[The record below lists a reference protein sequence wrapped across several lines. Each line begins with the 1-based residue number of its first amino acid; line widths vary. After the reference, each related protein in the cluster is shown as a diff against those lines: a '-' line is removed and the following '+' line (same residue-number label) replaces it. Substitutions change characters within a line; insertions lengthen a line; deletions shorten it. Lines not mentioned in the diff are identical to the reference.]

1 MPPEFD
7 EHILSTMTD
16 EERATI
22 LEQPTPQ
29 EIAAIADIANGD
41 DDGDDDDGDDE
52 APDDSQ
58 ALAAPAV
65 PASVPVPSA
74 HAVVDESAAPAPD
87 MAPVESFQP
96 SYQAKLPDDFADQ
109 ESAIKA
115 KGDALAARF
124 QSGELDFG
132 QYRVEAEALSKSE
145 RALDEIR
152 LKATLSQEMTAQT
165 QEQQWTHT
173 VQRFMA
179 TTAKEGGIDY
189 SKDPDKQADLD
200 LFVRTMANDAK
211 NAEKSAEWFLSE
223 GHKRVN
229 ALHGIGLVAAP
240 ASADSKSARKPPLD
254 AAPKTLAQV
263 PGSDGPGDVDGN
275 EFTDVDRLTGDAQEE
290 AIRKM
295 TPAQRER
302 YMAGV

>member
-22 LEQPTPQ
+22 LEQQTPE
-29 EIAAIADIANGD
+29 EIAAIAAIANGD
-41 DDGDDDDGDDE
+41 EDGPDDDDEDEDNGDTGAAD
-52 APDDSQ
+52 P
-58 ALAAPAV
+58 AAPA
-65 PASVPVPSA
+65 AA
-74 HAVVDESAAPAPD
+74 AAAPAPAAD
-87 MAPVESFQP
+87 PAPATPSASDAFQP
-96 SYQAKLPDDFADQ
+96 SYQAKLPDDFAAQ
-109 ESAIKA
+109 ESAIKEQN
-115 KGDALAARF
+115 DALAARF
-124 QSGELDFG
+124 KSGDIDFD

-165 QEQQWTHT
+165 AEQQWNHT

-179 TTAKEGGIDY
+179 TTAKDGGIDY
-189 SKDPDKQADLD
+189 SKDPDKQSDLD
-200 LFVRTMANDAK
+200 VFVRTLANDAK
-211 NAEKSAEWFLSE
+211 NADKPAEWFLAE
-223 GHKRVN
+223 GHKRVK

-240 ASADSKSARKPPLD
+240 PVTDAKNTRKTPLD

-302 YMAGV
+302 YMSGV

>member
-22 LEQPTPQ
+22 LEQQTPE
-29 EIAAIADIANGD
+29 EIAAIAAIANGD
-41 DDGDDDDGDDE
+41 EDGPDDDDEDEDNGDTGAAD
-52 APDDSQ
+52 P
-58 ALAAPAV
+58 AAPA
-65 PASVPVPSA
+65 AA
-74 HAVVDESAAPAPD
+74 AAAPAPAAD
-87 MAPVESFQP
+87 AAPATASASDAFQP
-96 SYQAKLPDDFADQ
+96 SYQAKLPDDFAAQ
-109 ESAIKA
+109 ESAIKEQN
-115 KGDALAARF
+115 DALAARF
-124 QSGELDFG
+124 KSGDIDFD

-165 QEQQWTHT
+165 AEQQWNHT
-173 VQRFMA
+173 VQRFIA
-179 TTAKEGGIDY
+179 TTAKDGGIDY
-189 SKDPDKQADLD
+189 SKDPDKQSDLD
-200 LFVRTMANDAK
+200 VFVRTLANDAK
-211 NAEKSAEWFLSE
+211 NADKPAEWFLAE
-223 GHKRVN
+223 GHKRVK

-240 ASADSKSARKPPLD
+240 PVTDAKNTRKTPLD

-302 YMAGV
+302 YMSGV

>member
-22 LEQPTPQ
+22 LEKQTPE
-29 EIAAIADIANGD
+29 EIAAIAAIANGEE
-41 DDGDDDDGDDE
+41 DGPDDDDEDEGDDKGT
-52 APDDSQ
+52 ADP
-58 ALAAPAV
+58 AAAGATTAAPAAD
-65 PASVPVPSA
+65 PAPANPSA
-74 HAVVDESAAPAPD
+74 SDT
-87 MAPVESFQP
+87 FQP
-96 SYQAKLPDDFADQ
+96 SYQAKLPDDFAAQ
-109 ESAIKA
+109 ESAIKEQN
-115 KGDALAARF
+115 DALAARF
-124 QSGELDFG
+124 KSGDIDFD

-145 RALDEIR
+145 RALDEIH

-165 QEQQWTHT
+165 AEQQWNHT

-179 TTAKEGGIDY
+179 ATAKEGGIDY
-189 SKDPDKQADLD
+189 SKDPDKQSDLD

-211 NAEKSAEWFLSE
+211 NADKPAEWFLSE
-223 GHKRVN
+223 GHKRVK
-229 ALHGIGLVAAP
+229 ALHGIGLVTAP
-240 ASADSKSARKPPLD
+240 VVTDAKNARKTPLD

-275 EFTDVDRLTGDAQEE
+275 EFSDVDRLTGDAQEE

-295 TPAQRER
+295 TPTQRER
-302 YMAGV
+302 YMSGV

>member
-22 LEQPTPQ
+22 LEQQTPE
-29 EIAAIADIANGD
+29 EIAAIAAIANGD
-41 DDGDDDDGDDE
+41 EDGPDDDDEDEDNGDTGAAD
-52 APDDSQ
+52 P
-58 ALAAPAV
+58 AAPA
-65 PASVPVPSA
+65 AA
-74 HAVVDESAAPAPD
+74 AAAPAPAAD
-87 MAPVESFQP
+87 PAPATPSASDAFQP
-96 SYQAKLPDDFADQ
+96 SYQAKLPDDFAAQ
-109 ESAIKA
+109 ESAIKEQN
-115 KGDALAARF
+115 DALAARF
-124 QSGELDFG
+124 KSGDIDFD

-165 QEQQWTHT
+165 AEQQWNHT
-173 VQRFMA
+173 VQRFIA
-179 TTAKEGGIDY
+179 TTAKDGGIDY
-189 SKDPDKQADLD
+189 SKDPDKQSDLD
-200 LFVRTMANDAK
+200 VFVRTLANDAK
-211 NAEKSAEWFLSE
+211 NADKPAEWFLAE
-223 GHKRVN
+223 GHKRVK
-229 ALHGIGLVAAP
+229 ALHGIGLVTAP
-240 ASADSKSARKPPLD
+240 PVTDAKNTRKTPLD

-302 YMAGV
+302 YMSGV

>member
-22 LEQPTPQ
+22 LEQQTPE
-29 EIAAIADIANGD
+29 EIAAIAAIANGD
-41 DDGDDDDGDDE
+41 EDGPDDDDEDEDNGDTGAAD
-52 APDDSQ
+52 P
-58 ALAAPAV
+58 AAPA
-65 PASVPVPSA
+65 AA
-74 HAVVDESAAPAPD
+74 AAAPAPAAD
-87 MAPVESFQP
+87 PAPATTSASDAFQP
-96 SYQAKLPDDFADQ
+96 SYQAKLPDDFAAQ
-109 ESAIKA
+109 ESAIKEQN
-115 KGDALAARF
+115 DALAARF
-124 QSGELDFG
+124 KSGDIDFD

-165 QEQQWTHT
+165 AEQQWNHT
-173 VQRFMA
+173 VQRFIA
-179 TTAKEGGIDY
+179 TTAKDGGIDY
-189 SKDPDKQADLD
+189 SKDPDKQSDLD
-200 LFVRTMANDAK
+200 VFVRTLANDVK
-211 NAEKSAEWFLSE
+211 NADKPAEWFLAE
-223 GHKRVN
+223 GHKRVK
-229 ALHGIGLVAAP
+229 ALHGIGLVTAP
-240 ASADSKSARKPPLD
+240 AATDARNTRKTPLD

-302 YMAGV
+302 YMSGV

>member
-16 EERATI
+16 EERASI
-22 LEQPTPQ
+22 LEQQTPE
-29 EIAAIADIANGD
+29 EIAAIAAIANGD
-41 DDGDDDDGDDE
+41 EDGPDDDDDEELDDGDDGS
-52 APDDSQ
+52 AKP
-58 ALAAPAV
+58 APAAAEAAE
-65 PASVPVPSA
+65 PASP
-74 HAVVDESAAPAPD
+74 APATEPP
-87 MAPVESFQP
+87 APSENANDAFQP
-96 SYQAKLPDDFADQ
+96 SYQAKLPDDFAAQ
-109 ESAIKA
+109 ESAIKEQSE
-115 KGDALAARF
+115 ALASRF
-124 QSGELDFG
+124 KSGELNFD

-165 QEQQWTHT
+165 AEQQWNHT
-173 VQRFMA
+173 VQRFIA
-179 TTAKEGGIDY
+179 TTAKDGGIDY
-189 SKDPDKQADLD
+189 SKDPDKQSDLD
-200 LFVRTMANDAK
+200 VFVRTLANDAK
-211 NAEKSAEWFLSE
+211 NADKPAEWFLAE
-223 GHKRVN
+223 GHKRVK

-240 ASADSKSARKPPLD
+240 PVTDAKNTRKTPLD

-302 YMAGV
+302 YMSGV

>member
-22 LEQPTPQ
+22 LEQQTPE
-29 EIAAIADIANGD
+29 EIAAIAAIANGD
-41 DDGDDDDGDDE
+41 EDGPDDDDEDEDNGDTGAAD
-52 APDDSQ
+52 P
-58 ALAAPAV
+58 AAPAV
-65 PASVPVPSA
+65 AA
-74 HAVVDESAAPAPD
+74 AAPAPAAD
-87 MAPVESFQP
+87 PAPATASASDAFQP
-96 SYQAKLPDDFADQ
+96 SYQAKLPDDFAAQ
-109 ESAIKA
+109 ESAIKEQN
-115 KGDALAARF
+115 DALAARF
-124 QSGELDFG
+124 KSGDIDFD

-165 QEQQWTHT
+165 AEQQWNHT
-173 VQRFMA
+173 VQRFIA
-179 TTAKEGGIDY
+179 TTAKDGGIDY
-189 SKDPDKQADLD
+189 SKDPDKQSDLD
-200 LFVRTMANDAK
+200 AFVRTLANDAK
-211 NAEKSAEWFLSE
+211 NADKPAEWFLAE
-223 GHKRVN
+223 GHKRVK
-229 ALHGIGLVAAP
+229 ALHGLGLVAAP
-240 ASADSKSARKPPLD
+240 PVTDAKNTRKTPLD

-302 YMAGV
+302 YMSGV

>member
-22 LEQPTPQ
+22 LEQQTPE
-29 EIAAIADIANGD
+29 EIAAIAAIANGD
-41 DDGDDDDGDDE
+41 EDGPDDDDEDEDNGDTG
-52 APDDSQ
+52 AAYP
-58 ALAAPAV
+58 AAPA
-65 PASVPVPSA
+65 AA
-74 HAVVDESAAPAPD
+74 AAAPAPAAD
-87 MAPVESFQP
+87 PAPATASASDAFQP
-96 SYQAKLPDDFADQ
+96 SYQAKLPDDFAAQ
-109 ESAIKA
+109 ESAIKEQN
-115 KGDALAARF
+115 DALAARF
-124 QSGELDFG
+124 KSGDIDFD

-165 QEQQWTHT
+165 AEQQWNHT
-173 VQRFMA
+173 VQRFIA
-179 TTAKEGGIDY
+179 TTAKDGGIDY
-189 SKDPDKQADLD
+189 SKDPDKQSDLD
-200 LFVRTMANDAK
+200 VFVRTLANDVK
-211 NAEKSAEWFLSE
+211 NADKPAEWFLAE
-223 GHKRVN
+223 GHKRVK
-229 ALHGIGLVAAP
+229 ALHGIGLVTAP
-240 ASADSKSARKPPLD
+240 AATDAKNTRKTPLD

-302 YMAGV
+302 YMSGV